1 MKDIYRIIKS
11 LIQLWIIKYWYV
23 FSLALI
29 IGFGGAAFRYK
40 KEQEIKHFSCNFL
53 GCTLLLNY
61 SSLFVYLAPIIN
73 QINEGEQ
80 VKAAQLLGMKERE
93 LQFITRIDIQAVN
106 EVTEESDVR
115 YELNLIIDLEKDT
128 TGLASFEQHLVD
140 YIKKHRLLVVLQ
152 KDKMDTYLKNKAVIE
167 NNLINTDSLL
177 RILPNADVQNGEI
190 LRKRKTEMQ
199 LELNNLASKSRKVFD
214 LEIIQ
219 HCKETLVEKV
229 EKYSVFLRVWLLF
242 SMLTSVV
249 IVFLVSKEFRQV
261 FFME

>member
-1 MKDIYRIIKS
+1 
-11 LIQLWIIKYWYV
+11 LIQIWIIKYWCV

-61 SSLFVYLAPIIN
+61 SSLFVYLSPILD

-80 VKAAQLLGMKERE
+80 VKAAQLLGMKERD
-93 LQFITRIDIQAVN
+93 LQFITRVDIQAVN

-128 TGLASFEQHLVD
+128 NGLVSFEQHLVD

-152 KDKMDTYLKNKAVIE
+152 KDKMDTYLKNKGIIE
-167 NNLINTDSLL
+167 KNLNTTDSLL
-177 RILPNADVQNGEI
+177 RALPIGDISNGEI
-190 LRKRKTEMQ
+190 LRKRKTEIQ
-199 LELNNLASKSRKVFD
+199 VELNNLAAKSRKVFD

-219 HCKETLVEKV
+219 HCSETLVEKI
-229 EKYSVFLRVWLLF
+229 ENYSSFLRVWLSF
-242 SMLTSVV
+242 SMLASFIT
-249 IVFLVSKEFRQV
+249 VFFLSKELRQT
-261 FFME
+261 FHME

>member
-1 MKDIYRIIKS
+1 MTWEFDS
-11 LIQLWIIKYWYV
+11 LK
-23 FSLALI
+23 
-29 IGFGGAAFRYK
+29 G
-40 KEQEIKHFSCNFL
+40 HH
-53 GCTLLLNY
+53 
-61 SSLFVYLAPIIN
+61 
-73 QINEGEQ
+73 
-80 VKAAQLLGMKERE
+80 
-93 LQFITRIDIQAVN
+93 
-106 EVTEESDVR
+106 
-115 YELNLIIDLEKDT
+115 LEKDT